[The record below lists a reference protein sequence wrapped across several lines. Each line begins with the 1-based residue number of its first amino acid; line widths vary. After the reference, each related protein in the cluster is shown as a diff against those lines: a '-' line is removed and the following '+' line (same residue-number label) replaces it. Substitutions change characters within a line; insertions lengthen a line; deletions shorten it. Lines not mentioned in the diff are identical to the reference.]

1 VKIGT
6 LLYHDVLE
14 LDAVGPHTVFRAAA
28 RVMNPDAPNTEGAN
42 AEGGELEVF
51 TLGRTRAS
59 IKCAGGLVMTPL
71 YPITGSAPDMDVL
84 IVPGGPGAE
93 KAGRDAAISTFLRER
108 VPHLRFV
115 GSVSTG
121 AIVLGEAGLIE
132 GLSVTTWPPLLENL
146 WAFKPAEVLDRR
158 VVRNPNGRFFASTSA
173 AGMSLALEIVQHAF
187 GANVAQKTA
196 DNLGLEWNPTN

>member
-1 VKIGT
+1 MKIGT

-14 LDAVGPHTVFRAAA
+14 LDAVGPHAVFRAAA
-28 RVMNPDAPNTEGAN
+28 RVMDTEGSSS
-42 AEGGELEVF
+42 ELEVF

-115 GSVSTG
+115 ASVSTG
-121 AIVLGEAGLIE
+121 ATVLGETGLIE

-146 WAFKPAEVLDRR
+146 WAFKPAEVLDQRI
-158 VVRNPNGRFFASTSA
+158 VRNPNGRMFANTSA
-173 AGMSLALEIVQHAF
+173 AGMDLALEIVQNAF
-187 GANVAQKTA
+187 GTAVARKTA
-196 DNLGLEWNPTN
+196 DNLGLDWSPAT